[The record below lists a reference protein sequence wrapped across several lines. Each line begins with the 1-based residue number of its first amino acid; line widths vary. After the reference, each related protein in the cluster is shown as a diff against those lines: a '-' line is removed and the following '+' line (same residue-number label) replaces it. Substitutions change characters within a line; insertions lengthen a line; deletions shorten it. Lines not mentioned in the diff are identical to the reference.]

1 LLRLEKRFYRINH
14 ANGILETHNVTYG
27 RSMRKL
33 AKPLPLDTPTMI
45 ELAPGNSIR
54 VTLIE
59 ANHCVGAV
67 MFLIEGGG
75 KAVIYTGDIRAEA
88 WWVNSL
94 VQNPVLIPYTLK
106 RHKLDCIYLDTTFA
120 SQDEIYQHFPSKAD
134 GIRVLLEKV
143 SDYPND
149 TVFYFNSWTFG
160 YESVWVALS
169 AFLGAR
175 IHVDDYRARI
185 YGSLS
190 NLDKDSLREA
200 GLNVETDNKFL
211 RGSGI
216 DIREAAALCGFRNG
230 NHIQPGCLTSEESAR
245 IHSCEHGMGCRVMEN
260 GDRSGVVHINPIIT
274 RYDGMDIVEAGAG
287 GGKGDLDQKIG
298 LAQFEMADVRKL
310 METCVKAI
318 RDEESAAQV
327 RDLIQQ
333 ALDKGNSLTDLS
345 LHLEKEHLKHDD
357 NQPLQQLISAIASLP
372 APQIDTA
379 RPLDRTI
386 NFPYS
391 RHSSYSELCSL
402 VSAFNPKDVYPCTVD
417 EATWSPSTSMATLF
431 GAHCSSRIFRHDAEM
446 MPLYSA
452 RIARAKREAELN
464 EETQER
470 TEDDDDDDDEGGGG
484 GDNSDSADAND
495 EAPQPQLAA
504 CEDTDMG
511 QEQHPPAAPPVPA
524 QQTRDAPST
533 SHPLPRPPPLTRCSA
548 QDERAP
554 PPRGGKRPRM
564 TNQRIAYEA
573 AKGIDLTWADY
584 GGLECTR
591 RAEDRDEVV
600 L

>member
-1 LLRLEKRFYRINH
+1 LIRLEKRFYRINH
-14 ANGILETHNVTYG
+14 ANGILETHNVTYD

-120 SQDEIYQHFPSKAD
+120 SASEPYRNFPSKAD
-134 GIRVLLEKV
+134 GIRELLEKV
-143 SDYPND
+143 NDYPND
-149 TVFYFNSWTFG
+149 AIFYFHSWTFG
-160 YESVWVALS
+160 YENVWIALS

-190 NLDKDSLREA
+190 NLDKDSLRRA

-211 RGSGI
+211 CRSGI
-216 DIREAAALCGFRNG
+216 EIREAAALCGFRNG
-230 NHIQPGCLTSEESAR
+230 NHMQPGCLTSEESAR
-245 IHSCEHGMGCRVMEN
+245 IHSCEHGMGCKVMDNDDEA
-260 GDRSGVVHINPIIT
+260 GVVHIIPIVT
-274 RYDGMDIVEAGAG
+274 RHNDMDIVEAGAG
-287 GGKGDLDQKIG
+287 GGKGDLDQRIG
-298 LAQFEMADVRKL
+298 LPPFEMADIRKL
-310 METCVKAI
+310 METCAKAI
-318 RDEESAAQV
+318 HNEESAAQI

-333 ALDKGNSLTDLS
+333 AIDEGKNLTDLN
-345 LHLEKEHLKHDD
+345 LHLEKEALKHDD
-357 NQPLQQLISAIASLP
+357 SHSLQSLISAISSLP
-372 APQIDTA
+372 APQT
-379 RPLDRTI
+379 RGPRSLNRTI
-386 NFPYS
+386 HFPYS
-391 RHSSYSELCSL
+391 RHSSHSELCSL
-402 VSAFNPKDVYPCTVD
+402 ISALNPKDVYPCTVD
-417 EATWSPSTSMATLF
+417 EAAWSPSTSIATLF
-431 GAHCSSRIFRHDAEM
+431 GAHCSSHVFRHDAEM
-446 MPLYSA
+446 MPLY
-452 RIARAKREAELN
+452 RTRVARAKREAEQQA
-464 EETQER
+464 ETQECA
-470 TEDDDDDDDEGGGG
+470 EDDGDDD
-484 GDNSDSADAND
+484 ND
-495 EAPQPQLAA
+495 EALQPLSTA
-504 CEDTDMG
+504 CEDTESEE
-511 QEQHPPAAPPVPA
+511 EQRLPRPPV
-524 QQTRDAPST
+524 QETRDAPSIP
-533 SHPLPRPPPLTRCSA
+533 HPLPHAPPMRQSPA
-548 QDERAP
+548 EERALSP
-554 PPRGGKRPRM
+554 CRRKRPRM

-573 AKGIDLTWADY
+573 AKGIELTWADY

-591 RAEDRDEVV
+591 RAEDRDEAI